1 MSFFYMKC
9 DTGLKWVIK
18 VRSKCQI
25 DFLDKTSKK
34 RSEKEKVNIT
44 KEFYIFETALV
55 PNFNLIGQF

>member
-1 MSFFYMKC
+1 MSCFYMKC
-9 DTGLKWVIK
+9 GTGLKWVIK

-25 DFLDKTSKK
+25 DFLDETSKK

-44 KEFYIFETALV
+44 KDFYIFETAFV

>member
-1 MSFFYMKC
+1 MSCFYMKC
-9 DTGLKWVIK
+9 GTGLKWVIN

-25 DFLDKTSKK
+25 DFLDETCKK

-55 PNFNLIGQF
+55 PNFSLIRQF

>member
-9 DTGLKWVIK
+9 GTGLKWVIK

-25 DFLDKTSKK
+25 DFLDGTSKK

>member
-25 DFLDKTSKK
+25 DFLDETSKK

-44 KEFYIFETALV
+44 EEFYIFETALV
-55 PNFNLIGQF
+55 PNFSLIGQF